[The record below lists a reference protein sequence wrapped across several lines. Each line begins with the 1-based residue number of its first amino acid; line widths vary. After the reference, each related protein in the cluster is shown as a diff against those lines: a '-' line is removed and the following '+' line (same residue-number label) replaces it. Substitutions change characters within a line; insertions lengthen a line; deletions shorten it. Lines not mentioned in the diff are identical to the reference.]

1 LKMPGIILPI
11 IPSLIPRIKP
21 LKSLFYRTSI
31 RPIPI
36 PMVMNYLLIQT
47 PQGLSS
53 PQRRLPRQGPNPD
66 FLKFFSTISVPLL
79 WHYEYNKGIFRVFFS
94 GYMRSW
100 KMA

>member
-1 LKMPGIILPI
+1 MPGIILPI

-31 RPIPI
+31 RPILI
-36 PMVMNYLLIQT
+36 PMVMNYLLIPT

-66 FLKFFSTISVPLL
+66 FLIFFSTISVPLL
-79 WHYEYNKGIFRVFFS
+79 
-94 GYMRSW
+94 
-100 KMA
+100 